1 VSWRCIFTKLGLHQ
15 GRMIVG
21 YIIKIMRLDSVGG
34 VHSKRGRDKSP
45 ILLES
50 KEDEEWR
57 TVSLI

>member
-1 VSWRCIFTKLGLHQ
+1 MMNDIIFITGAV
-15 GRMIVG
+15 RVA
-21 YIIKIMRLDSVGG
+21 G
-34 VHSKRGRDKSP
+34 VHSKLGRDKSP

>member
-1 VSWRCIFTKLGLHQ
+1 
-15 GRMIVG
+15 MILTSRVALPHIH
-21 YIIKIMRLDSVGG
+21 YIIKIMRHRLVSA
-34 VHSKRGRDKSP
+34 VHSKLGRDKSP